1 MNIKQKN
8 GYLKIRVGFCTA
20 VIIFF
25 LLTGSVRADDGKKQ
39 LMDMATKIAEAKQF
53 SVSMLMGYD
62 AVQESGQK
70 IEFSEMRKVLISR
83 PNQMRIDTQ
92 LSNGD
97 TKGMLFDGK
106 VITLFNTSENVYSQ
120 TERPGDLDGAIRYAV
135 AIMGVRFPLARMLV
149 TTFPAELQKLSGDV
163 DYVEQNTLG
172 AVPTAHIADSTEG
185 LDYQVWIAKD
195 SLPRRIKLTY
205 KNEPGQ
211 PQFWAEFT
219 DWNLKPKVSDATFTF
234 TPPKGAEKIQSIVPA
249 AGTKSMSKAKGG
261 AR

>member
-1 MNIKQKN
+1 MIGKR
-8 GYLKIRVGFCTA
+8 Y
-20 VIIFF
+20 F
-25 LLTGSVRADDGKKQ
+25 LLIAMITLVSVVGSARAAEEEKQ
-39 LMDMATKIAEAKQF
+39 LMDMAKKIAEAKQF

-70 IEFSEMRKVLISR
+70 IEFSEMRKILISR
-83 PNQMRIDTQ
+83 PNKMRIDAQ

-149 TTFPAELQKLSGDV
+149 TTFPTELQKLSGEV
-163 DYVEQNTLG
+163 DYVEKNTLG

-185 LDYQVWIAKD
+185 VDYQIWIAKD

-211 PQFWAEFT
+211 PQFWAELT
-219 DWNLKPKVSDATFTF
+219 DWNMKPKISSSNFTF

-249 AGTKSMSKAKGG
+249 ARTKSVSKAKGG

>member
-1 MNIKQKN
+1 MIGKRY
-8 GYLKIRVGFCTA
+8 YLLIVMITLVSVA
-20 VIIFF
+20 
-25 LLTGSVRADDGKKQ
+25 GSARAAEEEKQ

-53 SVSMLMGYD
+53 SVSMHMGYD

-70 IEFSEMRKVLISR
+70 IEFSEMRKVLVSR
-83 PNQMRIDTQ
+83 PNHIRVDTQ
-92 LSNGD
+92 LSNGK

-106 VITLFNTSENVYSQ
+106 IITMFDKDENVYSQ
-120 TERPGDLDGAIRYAV
+120 TERPGDLDAAIRYAV
-135 AIMGVRFPLARMLV
+135 GYMGVRFPLARMLV

-163 DYVEQNTLG
+163 DYVEENTLG
-172 AVPTAHIADSTEG
+172 ATSTAHIADSTEG
-185 LDYQVWIAKD
+185 IDYQVWIAKD

-219 DWNLKPKVSDATFTF
+219 DWNMKPKISDAIFTF

-249 AGTKSMSKAKGG
+249 SGTKSMSKAKGG
-261 AR
+261 SR

>member
-1 MNIKQKN
+1 MLGKRYYI
-8 GYLKIRVGFCTA
+8 L
-20 VIIFF
+20 IIIIMITFVF
-25 LLTGSVRADDGKKQ
+25 VASSARAAEEEKQ
-39 LMDMATKIAEAKQF
+39 LMDMANKIAEAKQF
-53 SVSMLMGYD
+53 SVSMHMGYD
-62 AVQESGQK
+62 VVQESGQK
-70 IEFSEMRKVLISR
+70 IEFSEMRKILVSR
-83 PNQMRIDTQ
+83 PNQMRIDAQ

-97 TKGMLFDGK
+97 IKGMLFDGK

-149 TTFPAELQKLSGDV
+149 TTFPTELQKMSGDV

-185 LDYQVWIAKD
+185 VDYQVWIAKD
-195 SLPRRIKLTY
+195 SLPRRVKLTY

-211 PQFWAEFT
+211 PQFWAELT
-219 DWNLKPKVSDATFTF
+219 DWNMKPKVSAASFSF
-234 TPPKGAEKIQSIVPA
+234 KPPKGAEKIPNVVPA
-249 AGTKSMSKAKGG
+249 SKTKSMSKAKGG